1 MKKKWLKF
9 SNILRRQ
16 NENSSPFFCAGFTL
30 VELLVVIAITSILLA
45 GGVVSLSNIR
55 TSSSLSA
62 GADTIRLTLEKS
74 RLSAL
79 VKENETGYSVKLNEN
94 NIVLFKGVSY
104 DLNNSSNKIINLPSS
119 TKITSVNLGNGNS
132 IVSFSSLTGTTSP
145 GTIVL
150 SSTIDPSHIRTIY
163 LDGSGRIYH
172 AYTSAGGGGGGG
184 SGGDGQ
190 VTDSGHQEFNL
201 GWSIQDTSEIK
212 FKFLDPPTTKI
223 FLMQPHLN
231 GSKTVF
237 NYVGYFNEGGVNQKI
252 TMYSNQLDPNNTIL
266 SITREPKGSGPTLE
280 ISIDNNV
287 IVTYFADGTVS
298 VGSSGGTM
306 IAQ

>member
-1 MKKKWLKF
+1 M
-9 SNILRRQ
+9 
-16 NENSSPFFCAGFTL
+16 
-30 VELLVVIAITSILLA
+30 
-45 GGVVSLSNIR
+45 
-55 TSSSLSA
+55 
-62 GADTIRLTLEKS
+62 
-74 RLSAL
+74 
-79 VKENETGYSVKLNEN
+79 
-94 NIVLFKGVSY
+94 SY

-201 GWSIQDTSEIK
+201 VGA
-212 FKFLDPPTTKI
+212 FKTHQK
-223 FLMQPHLN
+223 LN
-231 GSKTVF
+231 LNF
-237 NYVGYFNEGGVNQKI
+237 
-252 TMYSNQLDPNNTIL
+252 
-266 SITREPKGSGPTLE
+266 
-280 ISIDNNV
+280 
-287 IVTYFADGTVS
+287 
-298 VGSSGGTM
+298 
-306 IAQ
+306 